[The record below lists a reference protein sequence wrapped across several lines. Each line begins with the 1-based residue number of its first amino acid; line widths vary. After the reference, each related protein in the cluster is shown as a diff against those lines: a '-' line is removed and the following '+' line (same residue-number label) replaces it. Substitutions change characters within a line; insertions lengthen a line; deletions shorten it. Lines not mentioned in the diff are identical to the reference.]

1 MTGWACGIAGCG
13 GTFDDP
19 EGLIR
24 HQAVNHAA
32 CECRVCGE
40 TVPAGYLAIRH
51 TFEEHSR
58 AEFVRAYDANADAIR
73 ERERLLDVVEE
84 QVDVQQLLS
93 RLDAG
98 GEEPVVSAG
107 D

>member
-1 MTGWACGIAGCG
+1 MEPWACGITDCG
-13 GTFDDP
+13 GSFDDL
-19 EGLIR
+19 EALIR
-24 HQAVNHAA
+24 HQASSHPA

-51 TFEEHSR
+51 VFEQHTR
-58 AEFVRAYDANADAIR
+58 AEYVRAYDADADDIR
-73 ERERLLDVVEE
+73 NREELLEVVEE
-84 QVDVQQLLS
+84 SIDVVRLVGQL
-93 RLDAG
+93 DGG

>member
-1 MTGWACGIAGCG
+1 MTPWACGIAGCG
-13 GTFDDP
+13 GTFDDA

-24 HQAVNHAA
+24 HQADRHPA

-51 TFEEHSR
+51 AFEEHSR
-58 AEFVRAYDANADAIR
+58 AEFVRAYDADADAIR
-73 ERERLLDVVEE
+73 EREQLLDEVEARVDVVRLLN
-84 QVDVQQLLS
+84 QIGGS
-93 RLDAG
+93 